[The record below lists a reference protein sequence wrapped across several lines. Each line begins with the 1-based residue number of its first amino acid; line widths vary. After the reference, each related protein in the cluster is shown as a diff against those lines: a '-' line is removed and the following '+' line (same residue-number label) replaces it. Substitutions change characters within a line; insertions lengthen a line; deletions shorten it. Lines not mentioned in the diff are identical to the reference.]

1 MRNIITAMVIVF
13 SLLMFGCAS
22 MKHDQASTRTSDP
35 MPVDAKADNA
45 VVLKQ
50 LTAGLLIVLDINGDM
65 PSLTEAH
72 VVMVPESVTLKQEGE
87 FISITG
93 LSSGKAVS
101 SIQVP
106 DQRLN
111 VQENVGLVYLD
122 KRTISATLPLPALID
137 SIEIR
142 LPGKASPR
150 RFKVVEQID
159 SYCRK
164 NPRSDLCR
172 SAKKEAVNP

>member
-1 MRNIITAMVIVF
+1 MRNIITTMVIVF
-13 SLLMFGCAS
+13 FLLMFGCAS
-22 MKHDQASTRTSDP
+22 MKHDQSSTRTSEP
-35 MPVDAKADNA
+35 IPVDPKTDNA

-50 LTAGLLIVLDINGDM
+50 LTAGLLVVIDINEDT
-65 PSLTEAH
+65 PSLTKAH
-72 VVMVPESVTLKQEGE
+72 VAMVPESVPLKQEGE

-106 DQRLN
+106 DQRVN
-111 VQENVGLVYLD
+111 VQENRGLVYLD
-122 KRTISATLPLPALID
+122 KRTISATLPLPVLID

-150 RFKVVEQID
+150 RFNVVEQID

-164 NPRSDLCR
+164 NRRSDLCR
-172 SAKKEAVNP
+172 SAKK

>member
-1 MRNIITAMVIVF
+1 MRHIITAMAIVF
-13 SLLMFGCAS
+13 CLLMFGCAS
-22 MKHDQASTRTSDP
+22 MKHEQSSTRTSDP
-35 MPVDAKADNA
+35 IPVDPKADNA

-50 LTAGLLIVLDINGDM
+50 LTAGLLIVLDIDEDT

-72 VVMVPESVTLKQEGE
+72 VAMVPESVARKQEGE

-111 VQENVGLVYLD
+111 VQENGGLVYLD
-122 KRTISATLPLPALID
+122 KRTISATLPLPVRID
-137 SIEIR
+137 IIEIQ

-150 RFKVVEQID
+150 RFKVVDQID
-159 SYCRK
+159 GYCRK

-172 SAKKEAVNP
+172 SAKK